1 MAALELNLLPDVK
14 KEFQKARR
22 QRNLVISISIL
33 VSIVAG
39 GLIVALFLV
48 MGGLQV
54 QKNVLLGEIGAD
66 GTGKTASPLDKNSY
80 IGKIKQAQSGSQDL
94 NSVLTIQNDLAQ
106 LTKLKSTQ
114 PIFSRLLFGS
124 QSNPG
129 YLSQINP
136 ASPIMISLQ
145 QVQVGASSGTSNGT
159 AATTTSTSANSNTI
173 TLQGTAWTSNDPS
186 GSYNA
191 LNSYVMTLKNTMLS
205 YSSPETKGKV
215 TTVNL
220 FPSVT
225 VTQQQLGS
233 IATSSSSSSSSNSG
247 SGATSPVSFT
257 IVVTYDKAAFA
268 VDSTNISLKVPQ
280 KTSSDAIVN
289 APRDT
294 FGASTTTNS
303 TSTTST
309 GGSNE

>member
-14 KEFQKARR
+14 REFQKARR

-33 VSIVAG
+33 VSIIAV

-48 MGGLQV
+48 MGGLQL
-54 QKNVLLGEIGAD
+54 QKNVLLGQIGAD
-66 GTGKTASPLDKNSY
+66 STGKTASPLDKNSY
-80 IGKIKQAQSGSQDL
+80 IGKIQQAQNGSQDL
-94 NSVLTIQNDLAQ
+94 NSVLTIQNDLLQ
-106 LTKLKSTQ
+106 LKKLKSTQ

-124 QSNPG
+124 QSDPG

-145 QVQVGASSGTSNGT
+145 QVQVGTSSNTSS
-159 AATTTSTSANSNTI
+159 AATTATESAADSNTI
-173 TLQGTAWTSNDPS
+173 TLQGTAWNSNDPS

-191 LNSYVMTLKNTMLS
+191 LNNYVMTLKNTMFS

-220 FPSVT
+220 FPSVK

-233 IATSSSSSSSSNSG
+233 NASNSSG
-247 SGATSPVSFT
+247 SGNGDSGAASPVSFT
-257 IVVTYDKAAFA
+257 IAVTYDKAAFA
-268 VDSTNISLKVPQ
+268 VDSTNIRLKVPQ

-294 FGASTTTNS
+294 FSA
-303 TSTTST
+303 TSSTST